1 MKKTTVLII
10 GVIAAVVIYT
20 YVSETSD
27 KTTNY
32 VPQNQQQT
40 LPQQQQTLP
49 QQQQTL
55 PQQQIPNQ
63 QLPVQSGGGN
73 SSSYYYSM
81 ADQYLRKAEAQES
94 RIQFCK
100 ENLDNA
106 IQNGTGTISAQGAY
120 DAAVNLYNT
129 YINTADRFRQMGD
142 NALAAGK

>member
-49 QQQQTL
+49 QQQ
-55 PQQQIPNQ
+55 IPNQ

-81 ADQYLRKAEAQES
+81 ADQYLRKAEEQES

-129 YINTADRFRQMGD
+129 YINTAERLRQMGD

>member
-49 QQQQTL
+49 K
-55 PQQQIPNQ
+55 QQIPNQ

-81 ADQYLRKAEAQES
+81 ADQYLRKAEEQES

>member
-32 VPQNQQQT
+32 VPQN
-40 LPQQQQTLP
+40 QQQTLP